1 MAPLIPLSLKRTR
14 YVMIF
19 VARKSAVI
27 WLLLAVNLIGPPT
40 INAQDTQYISDM
52 LLVPVRSGAGSEFRI
67 VNRGL
72 PSGTA
77 LLVYGQS
84 DDGEWAEVETRGGT
98 RGWIPTQYLQKEPPA
113 GLLINDMRLE
123 LEQVRGERDRVVSQ
137 LNQSS
142 SEVDE
147 ADETIVSLTTR
158 LESTEAELTEVKRVS
173 AAALDLDLMNQQLV
187 AELESERSDADLLRL
202 ENVRLRERIA
212 NNQIMDGA
220 LAVLLGVILAVVAPR
235 LWPKKKRQDGWS

>member
-1 MAPLIPLSLKRTR
+1 MAPLMTLSLTR
-14 YVMIF
+14 VLSAMLS
-19 VARKSAVI
+19 AATKSTSI
-27 WLLLAVNLIGPPT
+27 WLLLAVNLVSLPAA
-40 INAQDTQYISDM
+40 NAQDTQYISDM
-52 LLVPVRSGAGSEFRI
+52 MLVPVRSGAGSEFRI

-84 DDGEWAEVETRGGT
+84 DDGEWTEVETRGGT
-98 RGWIPTQYLQKEPPA
+98 RGWIPTQHLEKEPPA

-123 LEQVRGERDRVVSQ
+123 LEQVRGERDRLVSQ
-137 LNQSS
+137 LNQSF
-142 SEVDE
+142 SEVDD
-147 ADETIVSLTTR
+147 ADETIVSLTTQ

-202 ENVRLRERIA
+202 ENVRLRERIV

-220 LAVLLGVILAVVAPR
+220 LAVLLGFILAVVAPR

>member
-1 MAPLIPLSLKRTR
+1 MAPLMTLSRTR
-14 YVMIF
+14 ALSAMLF
-19 VARKSAVI
+19 AARKSALI
-27 WLLLAVNLIGPPT
+27 WLLLAVNLVGPLAA
-40 INAQDTQYISDM
+40 NAQDTQYISDM
-52 LLVPVRSGAGSEFRI
+52 VLVPLRSGAGSEFRI

-77 LLVYGQS
+77 LLVYDQS
-84 DDGEWAEVETRGGT
+84 DDGEWIEVETRGGT

-123 LEQVRGERDRVVSQ
+123 LEQVRDERDRVVSQ
-137 LNQSS
+137 LKQSS

-147 ADETIVSLTTR
+147 ADETIISLTTR
-158 LESTEAELTEVKRVS
+158 LKSTEAELTEVKRVS
-173 AAALDLDLMNQQLV
+173 AAALDLDLMNQQMV
-187 AELESERSDADLLRL
+187 AELESERSDADLLRM
-202 ENVRLRERIA
+202 ENLRLRERIA

>member
-1 MAPLIPLSLKRTR
+1 MTLSRTR
-14 YVMIF
+14 ALSARLF
-19 VARKSAVI
+19 AARKSALI
-27 WLLLAVNLIGPPT
+27 WLLLAVNLVGPLAAS
-40 INAQDTQYISDM
+40 AQDTQYISDM
-52 LLVPVRSGAGSEFRI
+52 VLIPLRSGAGSEFRI

-77 LLVYGQS
+77 LLVYDQS
-84 DDGEWAEVETRGGT
+84 DDGKWIEVETRGGT
-98 RGWIPTQYLQKEPPA
+98 RGWIPTQFLQKEPPA

-123 LEQVRGERDRVVSQ
+123 LEQVQGERDRVVSQ
-137 LNQSS
+137 LKQSS

-147 ADETIVSLTTR
+147 ADKTIISLTTR
-158 LESTEAELTEVKRVS
+158 LKSTEAELTEVKRVS
-173 AAALDLDLMNQQLV
+173 TAALDLDLMNQQLV

-202 ENVRLRERIA
+202 ENVRLRERIG

>member
-1 MAPLIPLSLKRTR
+1 MMSWKRLTVTGALTAMTFTTR
-14 YVMIF
+14 KIAF
-19 VARKSAVI
+19 T
-27 WLLLAVNLIGPPT
+27 WLLLAMNLVGLPAA
-40 INAQDTQYISDM
+40 NAQDTQYISDM
-52 LLVPVRSGAGSEFRI
+52 VLVPVRSGAGLQFRI

-77 LLVYGQS
+77 LLVYAQS
-84 DDGEWAEVETRGGT
+84 DDGEWTEVETRGGT

-147 ADETIVSLTTR
+147 ADETIVSLMTR
-158 LESTEAELTEVKRVS
+158 LER
-173 AAALDLDLMNQQLV
+173 
-187 AELESERSDADLLRL
+187 SEDMTQETKLHFII
-202 ENVRLRERIA
+202 E
-212 NNQIMDGA
+212 
-220 LAVLLGVILAVVAPR
+220 
-235 LWPKKKRQDGWS
+235 

>member
-1 MAPLIPLSLKRTR
+1 LLI
-14 YVMIF
+14 
-19 VARKSAVI
+19 
-27 WLLLAVNLIGPPT
+27 
-40 INAQDTQYISDM
+40 
-52 LLVPVRSGAGSEFRI
+52 
-67 VNRGL
+67 
-72 PSGTA
+72 
-77 LLVYGQS
+77 YGRS

-98 RGWIPTQYLQKEPPA
+98 RGWIPTQYLQQEPPA

-142 SEVDE
+142 SEVNE
-147 ADETIVSLTTR
+147 ADETIVSLNTR

-187 AELESERSDADLLRL
+187 AELESERSEADLLRL

-212 NNQIMDGA
+212 NNQMMDGA

-235 LWPKKKRQDGWS
+235 LWPKKNRQTGWS

>member
-1 MAPLIPLSLKRTR
+1 MAPLTTLSLTR
-14 YVMIF
+14 VLSGMLS
-19 VARKSAVI
+19 AATKSTSI
-27 WLLLAVNLIGPPT
+27 WLLLAVNLVSLPT
-40 INAQDTQYISDM
+40 ANAQDTQYISDVV
-52 LLVPVRSGAGSEFRI
+52 LVPVRSGAGSEFRI

-72 PSGTA
+72 RSGTP

-84 DDGEWAEVETRGGT
+84 DDGEWTEVETRGGT
-98 RGWIPTQYLQKEPPA
+98 RGWIPTQHLQKEPPA

-123 LEQVRGERDRVVSQ
+123 LEQVRGERDRAVSQ
-137 LNQSS
+137 LNQSP

-147 ADETIVSLTTR
+147 AIVSLTTQ

>member
-1 MAPLIPLSLKRTR
+1 MAPLMTLTVTSVPTA
-14 YVMIF
+14 V
-19 VARKSAVI
+19 KSASLWV
-27 WLLLAVNLIGPPT
+27 LLALTVLCLPAA
-40 INAQDTQYISDM
+40 NAQDTQYISDM
-52 LLVPVRSGAGSEFRI
+52 VLVPVRSGAGSDYRI

-84 DDGEWAEVETRGGT
+84 DDGEWTEVETRGGT
-98 RGWIPTQYLQKEPPA
+98 RGWIPTQYLQQEPPA

-142 SEVDE
+142 SEVNE
-147 ADETIVSLTTR
+147 ADETIVSLNTR

-220 LAVLLGVILAVVAPR
+220 LAVLLGVILAIVAPR